1 MRRAAI
7 VLALVVVGVGS
18 ARADDTL
25 ATARKAVD
33 NSDYISARPALADA
47 LAAGT
52 ASPDEL
58 ADIYKLTGIVEGA
71 LGDAAAAKQAFARWL
86 AIDPKGA
93 LPPGMSPK
101 ITKPFTAA
109 AASTAPIK
117 VKTETSAD
125 PPSVTLVV
133 VSDKQKLIAGARVY
147 VRADGGTEHELD
159 GNGTKDIAIALPH
172 GHRLDLR
179 VQAVDKHGNR
189 VVELGSSD
197 VPIVITGAAPEPER
211 TTTPPGITASSTKVV
226 KRAEPAP
233 SPRPVLLRWWLWGV
247 ATVAI
252 GGATTYLGVVTL
264 HTKDQL
270 DNVVANSSQ
279 HVFDGD
285 ATLLQARLRHEVLA
299 LNIGFGVT
307 GALALGT
314 VVLFALRPHAEH
326 RVAIVPSAN
335 GGSIVFGGAF

>member
-1 MRRAAI
+1 
-7 VLALVVVGVGS
+7 VLALGLVVGAGS
-18 ARADDTL
+18 ARADDAL
-25 ATARKAVD
+25 ATARKDVD
-33 NSDYISARPALADA
+33 NSDYLPARLALADA

-52 ASPDEL
+52 AGPDDL
-58 ADIYKLTGIVEGA
+58 AEIYMLSGIVEGA
-71 LGDAAAAKQAFARWL
+71 LGDSAAAKRAFAKWL
-86 AIDPKGA
+86 SIDPKGT
-93 LPPGMSPK
+93 LPQGTSPK
-101 ITKPFTAA
+101 ITRPFTAA

-133 VSDKQKLIAGARVY
+133 VSDKQKLITGARVF
-147 VRADGGTEHELD
+147 VRADGGRERELD
-159 GNGTKDIAIALPH
+159 GEGTKEIAIELPH

-197 VPIVITGAAPEPER
+197 VPIVITGAAPEPPPPPA
-211 TTTPPGITASSTKVV
+211 TTTATATTSSTKIV
-226 KRAEPAP
+226 KRAEPP
-233 SPRPVLLRWWLWGV
+233 PTSRPVLLRWWVWGV

-252 GGATTYLGVVTL
+252 GGATAYLGVVTL
-264 HTKDQL
+264 QTKDHL
-270 DNVVANSSQ
+270 DTVVANSSD

-299 LNIGFGVT
+299 LNIGLGVT

-314 VVLFALRPHAEH
+314 VILFAVRPHAEH
-326 RVAIVPSAN
+326 RVAIVPSAG
-335 GGSIVFGGAF
+335 GGSVVFGGTF